1 MKIPDNTKIQS
12 FDLRIKDLNVSLN
25 FYSELLGFKV
35 IEMNEGYALL
45 SANGNLPYL
54 IKLVEDK
61 NALSI
66 SENSPGLFHVAFR
79 FKNRKELGRVFMRLF
94 KNNMKFKGF
103 SDHIVSEAIYLS
115 DPDGNGIELY
125 TDKPKDEW
133 KWDFGQVI
141 MDTLPLD
148 LSKITAEID
157 DPEVWNGIDPE
168 TDIGHIHIKVTD
180 LLKSEKFYSL
190 ILGMN
195 VTSSLYPGA
204 LFYSAGGYHHH
215 IGTNNWFSKNGK
227 MSKEISLGLIDFTVK
242 IPDVEYVKMISGKAK
257 EDGLLTEKLNGD
269 KESIVLKDFD
279 GNVMKIES

>member
-125 TDKPKDEW
+125 TDKPKD
-133 KWDFGQVI
+133 D
-141 MDTLPLD
+141 
-148 LSKITAEID
+148 
-157 DPEVWNGIDPE
+157 WNGIDPE

-227 MSKEISLGLIDFTVK
+227 VSKEISLGLIDFTVK
-242 IPDVEYVKMISGKAK
+242 IPDVEYVKMISGKAE
-257 EDGLLTEKLNGD
+257 EDGLLIEKLNGD